1 MKTLNKRSLIILVSV
16 TAFIAVAV
24 TVVWAFMYKSTE
36 IYDNDFTPA
45 QVSCK
50 VVETFDGTKKS
61 SVKIQNT
68 SNIPAYLRLRLVTY
82 WQDTKGNVVQRASV
96 MPSFIVDTANWIDMG
111 SCTYVYK
118 LPVDPNG
125 LTPELLASG
134 STIVLQKTSE
144 TVNGVVYEYE
154 QVVEIIAEAIQSK
167 PVDAVTSSW
176 KVTMDSDG
184 KTIKSA
190 P

>member
-1 MKTLNKRSLIILVSV
+1 MKTLSKRSLIILVSV

-36 IYDNDFTPA
+36 TYNNDFTPA
-45 QVSCK
+45 QVSCE
-50 VVETFDGTKKS
+50 VVETFNGTVKS

-68 SNIPAYLRLRLVTY
+68 SNIPAYLRLRIVTY
-82 WQDTKGNVVQRASV
+82 WQDTKGNVVQRESE
-96 MPSFIVDTANWIDMG
+96 MPTFNVDTTNWVPMG
-111 SCTYVYK
+111 GDTYVYK
-118 LPVDPNG
+118 LPVNPGD
-125 LTPELLASG
+125 LTPELLAEG
-134 STIVLQKTSE
+134 SKIVLRNTSE
-144 TVNGVVYEYE
+144 TVIGVEYEYE

-167 PVDAVTSSW
+167 PAGAVTSSW